1 MDDEYARRDMQE
13 ALDREL
19 DRLKEMLLTP
29 AEKRRADFFGVV
41 FSFLIVI
48 ISELFFG

>member
-1 MDDEYARRDMQE
+1 MDDEYASRNLQE
-13 ALDREL
+13 ALAREVDRFK
-19 DRLKEMLLTP
+19 DMLLTP
-29 AEKRRADFFGVV
+29 YDKHKADFYGIV

>member
-1 MDDEYARRDMQE
+1 MDDEYASRNLQE
-13 ALDREL
+13 ALAREVDRFK
-19 DRLKEMLLTP
+19 DMLLTP
-29 AEKRRADFFGVV
+29 SEKREVEFFTIV